1 MPSQSVDHQ
10 VFKRLMTDAESKN
23 ANRVYKNAQKQA
35 RPAGFI
41 AFVFAA
47 IGIFSG
53 AANLDLSTSQGITA
67 TVILLV
73 GLLAFGLAFYTFRVR
88 KTVSDVQN
96 DGNVVVVRG
105 PVTRCNGKMNTSAM
119 MVGPLAIAWNKKS
132 VNPLQ
137 DGHFAEVACIPKLRS
152 VVSINGTELDE
163 PIRVMIPSDLE
174 AKASTEVTARSTQP
188 VKAGYLKTPA
198 QSNAMSFC
206 PMCGQQ
212 ATGLTFCSNC
222 GHKF

>member
-10 VFKRLMTDAESKN
+10 VFKRPMTDAERKS
-23 ANRVYKNAQKQA
+23 ADRVYKNAQKQA
-35 RPAGFI
+35 RPAGFF
-41 AFVFAA
+41 ALVFAA

-73 GLLAFGLAFYTFRVR
+73 GLLASGLAFYTFRVR

-105 PVTRCNGKMNTSAM
+105 PVTRHGGNMNASTM
-119 MVGPLAIAWNKKS
+119 MVGPLSIAWNRKS

-137 DGHFAEVACIPKLRS
+137 EGQFAEVACIPKLRS
-152 VVSINGTELDE
+152 VVSINGAELDD

-174 AKASTEVTARSTQP
+174 AKAPMGSPAYPAQP
-188 VKAGYLKTPA
+188 VNAGYLKTPA

-206 PMCGQQ
+206 SMCGQP
-212 ATGLTFCSNC
+212 ATGLAFCSNC